1 MTTKPTDVKKEEPEV
16 KAEVKAPKPA
26 TPKPSF

>member
-1 MTTKPTDVKKEEPEV
+1 MTTKPTEVTKEETEV

-26 TPKPSF
+26 APKPAF

>member
-1 MTTKPTDVKKEEPEV
+1 MTSKTADVKKEEPDV

-26 TPKPSF
+26 APKPSF